1 MKARFLALSCSILL
15 SAPAFAAGL
24 PDLGDVASDELSMH
38 TERRL
43 GESIMRSLRQRE
55 PAYLDDPEAEDYLNR
70 LGRRL
75 VAASPQPDREFEFFL
90 INDPTLNAF
99 ALPGGFIG
107 VHTGLIAAAETES
120 ELASVLGHEVAHV
133 TQRHIAQMVGKQSQA
148 GMLMLASM
156 LVAVL
161 AARSGSD
168 VSQAAL
174 VAGQAGALQSQLGYS
189 RDFEREADR
198 LGLQTLDAAGFDVRA
213 MPMFFE
219 RLQRA
224 SRLYENNAPA
234 YLRTHPLTLERIA
247 DMGNRVEGLRYRQI
261 VDSLDFQLVRARLSV
276 KQLSPGEAVELY
288 RARLADGH
296 KQLSNVYG
304 LAYALLR
311 AGQIDDAG
319 RQLRGLAEASRQ
331 HPLFA
336 ALDGEILLAGKQFDR
351 AVSRLAAALQAHPEW
366 SSLRYRLIEAALQ
379 AGKPAQAR
387 DVARAGI
394 DADGRN
400 PRFWHLLARS
410 EAALGHRA
418 AQHRAQAEAYAL
430 IGALPAAIQQ
440 LEQARDARD
449 GDFYELSAIDAR
461 LRELRAQYREL
472 QRERGELPSE
482 R

>member
-1 MKARFLALSCSILL
+1 MKTRFLALCSMLL
-15 SAPAFAAGL
+15 LTAPAHSSGL
-24 PDLGDVASDELSMH
+24 PDLGDVASDELSVH
-38 TERRL
+38 AERRL

-107 VHTGLIAAAETES
+107 VHTGLIAAAESES

-133 TQRHIAQMVGKQSQA
+133 TQRHIARMVGKQSQA

-174 VAGQAGALQSQLGYS
+174 VAGQAGALQSQLAYS

-247 DMGNRVEGLRYRQI
+247 DMGNRVDGMRYRQI
-261 VDSLDFQLVRARLSV
+261 VDSLDFQLIRTRLNVR
-276 KQLSPGEAVELY
+276 QMSPAEALEQY
-288 RARLADGH
+288 RARIQDG
-296 KQLSNVYG
+296 QRQPANYYG
-304 LAYALLR
+304 LAFSALR
-311 AGQIDDAG
+311 AGQLDEAE
-319 RQLRGLAEASRQ
+319 RQLRNLPAETRQ
-331 HPLFA
+331 HPLLI
-336 ALDGEILLAGKQFDR
+336 ALEAELLLARKQFDK
-351 AVSRLAAALQAHPEW
+351 ASERLGAALREHAEW
-366 SSLRYRLIEAALQ
+366 PSLRYRLIEAALQ
-379 AGKPAQAR
+379 GGKPAAAR

-394 DADGRN
+394 DIDARN
-400 PRFWHLLARS
+400 PRLWTLLARS
-410 EAALGHRA
+410 EAALGHRT
-418 AQHRAQAEAYAL
+418 AQHRAQGEAYAL

-440 LEQARDARD
+440 LELARDARD
-449 GDFYELSAIDAR
+449 GDFYELSAVDAR
-461 LRELRAQYREL
+461 LRELRTLYREL
-472 QRERGELPSE
+472 QRERGELPAE